1 LIVAI
6 NNHDQNILTLA
17 SNWRRDGLA
26 QAVVHRDVGSA
37 GKMTANP
44 SARPAAA
51 RRRSRVT
58 KGSASNAY
66 RLPTADDVEVF
77 IEPLI

>member
-1 LIVAI
+1 
-6 NNHDQNILTLA
+6 
-17 SNWRRDGLA
+17 
-26 QAVVHRDVGSA
+26 
-37 GKMTANP
+37 MTANP